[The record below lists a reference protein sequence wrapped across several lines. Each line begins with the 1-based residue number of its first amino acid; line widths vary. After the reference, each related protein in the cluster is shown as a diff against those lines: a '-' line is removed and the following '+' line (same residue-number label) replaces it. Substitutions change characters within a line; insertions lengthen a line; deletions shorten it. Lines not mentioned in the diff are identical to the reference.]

1 MFFDFNKDGKE
12 NFDDIKFWIIRYGL
26 WVGIF
31 LLLIIFLFILEDVL
45 TEKILNGDVVI
56 YRFISTR
63 LMNNANTAFLKF
75 ITHLGGATFLIG
87 LTILLMIFIKD
98 KGIKLLIPLN
108 LIIIFVLNQAM
119 KLIVQRPR
127 PAEFA
132 IINET
137 GYSFPSGH
145 SMVSMAY
152 YGFLIWLVYRYMQ
165 NRGLKTLLILIFTV
179 LIPLVGIS
187 RIYLG
192 VHYASDVL
200 AGFCISLV
208 YLILFIKV
216 ANRWTLKN
224 EKQKFI
230 R

>member
-12 NFDDIKFWIIRYGL
+12 NFDDIKFWTIRYGL

-63 LMNNANTAFLKF
+63 LMNNTNTAFLKF

-119 KLIVQRPR
+119 KFIVQRPR

-132 IINET
+132 IINEA

-152 YGFLIWLVYRYMQ
+152 YGFLIWLVYRYME

>member
-63 LMNNANTAFLKF
+63 LMNNTNTAFLKF